1 MHYPFSYFPY
11 VQNQSFTWSWYCS
24 SPTDNWR
31 RYRCTPLCTFVQSRG
46 RQPVSTRSYLPLT
59 CHLTAQTD
67 DWWVQQWQQKPLASA
82 EECRSPATAA
92 AVAQSW
98 VRADTAAVFGQR
110 PKVSCCAASGL
121 WPCTRYCL
129 VFGAITHPSCSRLSS
144 SLAPKSTA
152 HCFTNLESL
161 FDMETIPTCLNSFR
175 EYYYCILVCQ

>member
-1 MHYPFSYFPY
+1 MYTLVHICPESRQTASEYALI
-11 VQNQSFTWSWYCS
+11 
-24 SPTDNWR
+24 SPANMSPDSPDR
-31 RYRCTPLCTFVQSRG
+31 RLMG
-46 RQPVSTRSYLPLT
+46 STMAAKTVGIGP
-59 CHLTAQTD
+59 
-67 DWWVQQWQQKPLASA
+67 

-144 SLAPKSTA
+144 SLVPKSTA

-161 FDMETIPTCLNSFR
+161 FDIETIPTCLNSFR
-175 EYYYCILVCQ
+175 EFYYCILVCQ